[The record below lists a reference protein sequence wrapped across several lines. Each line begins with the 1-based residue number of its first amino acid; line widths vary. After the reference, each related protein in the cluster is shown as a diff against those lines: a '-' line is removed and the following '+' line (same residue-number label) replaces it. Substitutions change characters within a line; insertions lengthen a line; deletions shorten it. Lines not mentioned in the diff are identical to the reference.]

1 MPFAKPAT
9 VAAIATASL
18 AEPATTKPAVAVAAA
33 SVAVATASEPKPAA
47 AEPEPSQPKPA
58 APEPGPSSSVTVAT
72 ASLAEPAAWS
82 SSRGQAA
89 DRGEQLWWLQPDV
102 LHLQDLLERRGLQ
115 EQRRWLVPIR
125 WDDL

>member
-1 MPFAKPAT
+1 MVGKYRVRNSLRFGELFTLGCMPFAKPAT

-18 AEPATTKPAVAVAAA
+18 AEPATTKPAVAVATA
-33 SVAVATASEPKPAA
+33 SVAI
-47 AEPEPSQPKPA
+47 
-58 APEPGPSSSVTVAT
+58 AT

-115 EQRRWLVPIR
+115 ERRRWLVPIR